1 MRRELV
7 TFLAVA
13 VIVELAAAQRLP
25 LQFEVRPLFST
36 TVPPYGC
43 LPLKITVRNEGRSV
57 DAVLVVSSSRT
68 RTERRYIFPLSLPTG
83 SKKEVLAFPF
93 VTRNTMSISVRLE
106 GVKGVTEQTIPVISS
121 DDVRLVV
128 AVGDEIGGL
137 EWLRKLNPQP
147 LTPSGPGPAPVLRP
161 GTPPPNEWV
170 WAYCRPEDLPNKA
183 GALTGVSALVLGTGS
198 ERLTM
203 SQWQAIRRWVTMGG
217 VLIVP
222 GGSAAVYLRHVVLA
236 SLLPVKRCKTVRWSD
251 WNALAR
257 WLQVQP
263 PSETA
268 FITVGE
274 LTSDSKLIAGTKQLP
289 LVAVRPHGYGA
300 VVFVAFNL
308 WDKPFR
314 SWQGLPNLWHKSVVP
329 LTKTTVAHLWS
340 NYLPQ
345 LGHWQGWYW
354 YSPLPPISSSVV
366 YPDQPPPLPFK
377 LELPSVLNLAFV
389 LLTYFA
395 IVVPISYNLLRRRR
409 ALDLHW
415 FIAPSFSLLFVFIV
429 GQATFSLHHLGTQN
443 LARGLVVVAAGE
455 SDGYLLAGVTLFIQR
470 AGNYLLD
477 FGNAEA
483 VFSQI
488 HDYSDMISAPDLET
502 REGPTISTVL
512 RVPNLSF
519 RLLYF
524 AKPFSL
530 NGTVDV
536 QAQKQGNSLKVTV
549 TNRLPLAL
557 KKVRCKLVSLRQ
569 GYEHG
574 YWYGGV
580 LGEEV
585 ISSIRL
591 PDLAPQGSVTSFLP
605 VPPSPV
611 RSQSF
616 VHLVVSGE
624 VEGIDITPNLIVPAQ
639 RKSYV
644 TLKVVRAL
652 H

>member
-1 MRRELV
+1 MRRDLV
-7 TFLAVA
+7 VFVAVA
-13 VIVELAAAQRLP
+13 VIVELTAAQRLP
-25 LQFEVRPLFST
+25 LQFEVRPLFGT

-43 LPLKITVRNEGRSV
+43 LPLKITIRNEGHPV
-57 DAVLVVSSSRT
+57 DAILVVSSSHIRT
-68 RTERRYIFPLSLPTG
+68 GRRYLFPLSLPTG

-93 VTRNTMSISVRLE
+93 VTHNTMNISFRLE

-128 AVGDEIGGL
+128 TVGDEIGGL

-147 LTPSGPGPAPVLRP
+147 SPPSGPGPAPVWRP
-161 GTPPPNEWV
+161 GTPIPNEWV

-236 SLLPVKRCKTVRWSD
+236 SLLPIKNCRTVQWSD
-251 WNALAR
+251 WSTLTR

-274 LTSDSKLIAGTKQLP
+274 LTSNSKLIAGTKQLP

-314 SWQGLPNLWHKSVVP
+314 SWQGLPNLWHRAVVP
-329 LTKTTVAHLWS
+329 LTKATVAHLWANS
-340 NYLPQ
+340 LPS
-345 LGHWQGWYW
+345 LGQWQGWYR
-354 YSPLPPISSSVV
+354 YSPPPPLSSIAYSN
-366 YPDQPPPLPFK
+366 QPPPLPFK

-409 ALDLHW
+409 VLDLHW
-415 FIAPSFSLLFVFIV
+415 FIAPVFSLLFVFIV
-429 GQATFSLHHLGTQN
+429 GQATFGLHHLGTQN
-443 LARGLVVVAAGE
+443 LTRGLVVVAAGE
-455 SDGYLLAGVTLFIQR
+455 SDGYLFAGVTLFIQR

-483 VFSQI
+483 VFAQI
-488 HDYSDMISAPDLET
+488 HDDGDMISASDLET
-502 REGPTISTVL
+502 QEGPTISTVL

-524 AKPFSL
+524 AKPISL

-536 QAQKQGNSLKVTV
+536 QAQKQRNSLKVTV
-549 TNRLPLAL
+549 TNRLPFTL
-557 KKVRCKLVSLRQ
+557 KKVQCKLVSLRQ
-569 GYEHG
+569 GYERG
-574 YWYGGV
+574 YWYGAV
-580 LGEEV
+580 IEEV
-585 ISSIRL
+585 ISLAGL
-591 PDLAPQGSVTSFLP
+591 PDLAPQGSFTSSLS
-605 VPPSPV
+605 VPLSPV
-611 RSQSF
+611 RSQSL
-616 VHLVVSGE
+616 VYLVVSGE
-624 VEGIDITPNLIVPAQ
+624 VEGIDITPNLSVPSH

-644 TLKVVRAL
+644 TLQVTRDL